1 MDSRSILVVALFAVA
16 GGGAIADDS
25 LFENTCSEC
34 HYEDDFFEESKEE
47 IESML
52 IGIKEGTTRHK
63 PPLAEL
69 SDEDIKKLAE
79 FFASQPAISD

>member
-1 MDSRSILVVALFAVA
+1 MDRKSLLIIALFAVA

-34 HYEDDFFEESKEE
+34 HYEDDFYEESKEE

-52 IGIKEGTTRHK
+52 IGIKDGTTRHK
-63 PPLAEL
+63 PPLTEL

-79 FFASQPAISD
+79 FFASQQPISD